1 MGGVKQAD
9 AARAPPTVSSRHFPS
24 GFPAAT
30 FRPGWKSCSKRP
42 LVLRHLA
49 SENHWMGVSELV
61 LILLLVT
68 WAILLYAVIRLLFA
82 VVWYLRR
89 RR

>member
-1 MGGVKQAD
+1 
-9 AARAPPTVSSRHFPS
+9 
-24 GFPAAT
+24 
-30 FRPGWKSCSKRP
+30 
-42 LVLRHLA
+42 
-49 SENHWMGVSELV
+49 MGVSELV